1 MALEVGDKAPDFTLA
16 ASDGSQLSLK
26 DMAGKKVVIYFYP
39 RDNTPGCTMEACSL
53 RDYNADLKGAGVE
66 VLGVSK
72 DSLKSH
78 ENFINKYNLNFR
90 LLSDEDHKMSE
101 AYGAWGETIMYGK
114 PVIGMKRITYL
125 IDEQGRVAKYW
136 GKVNT
141 KTHGKD
147 VLDAIKAG

>member
-26 DMAGKKVVIYFYP
+26 DLAGKKVVLYFYP

-53 RDYNADLKGAGVE
+53 RDFNADLKGAGVE

-101 AYGAWGETIMYGK
+101 AYGAWGEKIMYGK

-147 VLDAIKAG
+147 VLDAVKAG

>member
-101 AYGAWGETIMYGK
+101 AYGAWGEKIMYGK